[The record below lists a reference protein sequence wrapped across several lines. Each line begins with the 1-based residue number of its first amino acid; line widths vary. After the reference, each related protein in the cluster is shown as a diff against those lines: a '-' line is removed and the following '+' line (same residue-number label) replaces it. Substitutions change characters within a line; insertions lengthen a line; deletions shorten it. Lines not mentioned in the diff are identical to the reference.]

1 MKKTKIICTMGPG
14 SNDKEV
20 MRALIKSGMDIA
32 RFNFSHGSHEEHK
45 GRMDQLKEL
54 REQEKKPIAILL
66 DTKGPEIR
74 TGQLKDGKKVM
85 LKEGNAFT
93 LSIEEKIG
101 DETGVS
107 ITYAGLIDD
116 VVVGSI
122 ILIDDGLIEL
132 KVTGKTDKEIKCI
145 VDNGGELGEKK
156 GVNVPGVAIRLPAI
170 TEKDKEDIRFGVEQD
185 IDFILGGNAV
195 GGGGNMTRLAALT
208 AGIDREVPAV
218 TLDLQCG
225 SALEAVTQ
233 AAAKIESGLAELVL
247 AGGLESSST
256 QPLRMWN
263 PNHPDYEKDKVWTVA
278 RFAPGQHGEQI
289 MLEGA
294 ERTAISEH
302 VTKEEQDFWV
312 LESHHRA
319 AKAAQEGLLS
329 DIQVS
334 VAGSCKDEG
343 IRASMSRKLMDRLPY
358 LLPGGCVINA
368 ANACLMHDGAAF
380 VNRS

>member
-1 MKKTKIICTMGPG
+1 M
-14 SNDKEV
+14 
-20 MRALIKSGMDIA
+20 
-32 RFNFSHGSHEEHK
+32 
-45 GRMDQLKEL
+45 KEL

-185 IDFILGGNAV
+185 IDYRCFI
-195 GGGGNMTRLAALT
+195 
-208 AGIDREVPAV
+208 
-218 TLDLQCG
+218 C
-225 SALEAVTQ
+225 
-233 AAAKIESGLAELVL
+233 KKC
-247 AGGLESSST
+247 
-256 QPLRMWN
+256 RM
-263 PNHPDYEKDKVWTVA
+263 Y
-278 RFAPGQHGEQI
+278 
-289 MLEGA
+289 
-294 ERTAISEH
+294 S
-302 VTKEEQDFWV
+302 
-312 LESHHRA
+312 
-319 AKAAQEGLLS
+319 
-329 DIQVS
+329 
-334 VAGSCKDEG
+334 
-343 IRASMSRKLMDRLPY
+343 
-358 LLPGGCVINA
+358 
-368 ANACLMHDGAAF
+368 
-380 VNRS
+380 